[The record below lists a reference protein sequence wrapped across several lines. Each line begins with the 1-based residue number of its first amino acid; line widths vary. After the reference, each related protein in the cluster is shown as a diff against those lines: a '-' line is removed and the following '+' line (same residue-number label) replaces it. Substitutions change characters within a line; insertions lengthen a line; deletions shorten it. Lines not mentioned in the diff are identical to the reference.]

1 MFKKILIIAPLLF
14 LFITSTTAQNLEDY
28 IDLAE
33 SSTNNVEKL
42 ISLDSIL
49 SKSFRT
55 DPEVFIKYSLI
66 YIDLAKELDSIEGAA
81 KKAMNLQSVLVYTKK
96 DPKKAIDII
105 NGVLLQKNGIKDSF
119 LLGGLY
125 LKKGMANS
133 KLDLQKT
140 CPTSYTFP
148 GVKSTLEIDSSI
160 IIL

>member
-1 MFKKILIIAPLLF
+1 MFKKILVIAPLLF

-33 SSTNNVEKL
+33 SSTNNFEKL

-96 DPKKAIDII
+96 
-105 NGVLLQKNGIKDSF
+105 VLSRKV
-119 LLGGLY
+119 
-125 LKKGMANS
+125 MAVWN
-133 KLDLQKT
+133 
-140 CPTSYTFP
+140 FV
-148 GVKSTLEIDSSI
+148 G
-160 IIL
+160 